1 MVTKET
7 KNFKTVETLRERERE
22 SLNLNKIGFGKCAQ
36 NLCINENNN
45 IKRIVKNASNMLKD
59 VACNNMIHKNIKDRL
74 ACSKYEERINLLHD
88 SLSFL

>member
-1 MVTKET
+1 MET
-7 KNFKTVETLRERERE
+7 SYARVESAYSTE
-22 SLNLNKIGFGKCAQ
+22 SLNLSQLGFGKCAQ

-59 VACNNMIHKNIKDRL
+59 VACNNIKLCKIHKNIKDRL